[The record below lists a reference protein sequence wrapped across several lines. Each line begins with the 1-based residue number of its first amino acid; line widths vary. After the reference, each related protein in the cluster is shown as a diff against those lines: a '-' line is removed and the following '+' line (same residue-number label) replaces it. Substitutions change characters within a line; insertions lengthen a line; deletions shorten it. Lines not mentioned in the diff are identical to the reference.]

1 MGDAI
6 GQVLALGV
14 AVGLSPIPIVG
25 IVVMLGAPRAR
36 TNGPAFVV
44 GWVVGILALGGAV
57 LALAGGADASDSG
70 SPAEWVSVLKL
81 ALGVLLLTIAARQW
95 RGRPSDGDQPKTPK
109 WMQTV
114 DGFTATRSAALA
126 VGLAAINPKNLA
138 LVVAA
143 AAAIAQTGAPTGDQT
158 VALLVFAALAS
169 VGVVTPV
176 ALYFAMGERSKL
188 LLDRIQQRMSANNA
202 AIMAVICLVI
212 GAKLIGDAISA
223 LSG

>member
-1 MGDAI
+1 VGDAI

-25 IVVMLGAPRAR
+25 IVLMLGTPRAR
-36 TNGPAFVV
+36 SNGPAFVV
-44 GWVVGILALGGAV
+44 GWLVGILAVGGAV
-57 LALAGGADASDSG
+57 LALSSGADASDGG

-81 ALGVLLLTIAARQW
+81 GLGGLLLTIAARQW
-95 RGRPSDGDQPKTPK
+95 RGRPSDGDAPETPQ

-114 DGFTATRSAALA
+114 DSFTATRSAALA
-126 VGLAAINPKNLA
+126 MGLAAVNPKNLV

-143 AAAIAQTGAPTGDQT
+143 AAAIAQTGASTGDQT

-169 VGVVTPV
+169 VGVAAPV
-176 ALYFAMGERSKL
+176 VLYFAMGERSKR
-188 LLDRIQQRMSANNA
+188 LLDRIQQRMASNSA
-202 AIMAVICLVI
+202 AIMAVICLLI
-212 GAKLIGDAISA
+212 GAKLIGDAIGA